1 MNFKEFDYE
10 FDLNGYV
17 VLKNI
22 INKKKINKINNI
34 LKSLEEK
41 KPTELPPNIFFGKKK
56 NRSEAYM
63 SNILETDKEF
73 EKLAIIPKVL
83 KIMKHLT
90 SNFFRLNHTVAMT
103 KFKKNTYTHLHMG
116 NMPNHPKIFYFV
128 KNAKI
133 FSNVT
138 KVLFPI
144 FNNTEKDGG
153 FAVIPGSH
161 KSNFKRPYNNNPKN
175 NKLLEYVNTKP
186 GDAVIF
192 TEALAHGS
200 MINKTG
206 NIRRILTYCYSV
218 GYMPDW
224 TKFNLNHSE
233 EYFRKAPKKIKKLI
247 KIYKE

>member
-22 INKKKINKINNI
+22 ISRKRINKINKII
-34 LKSLEEK
+34 KSLEEK
-41 KPTELPPNIFFGKKK
+41 KETELPYNVFFGKKK
-56 NRSEAYM
+56 NKSEAYI
-63 SNILETDKEF
+63 SNILEADHEF
-73 EKLAIIPKVL
+73 EKIATISKVL
-83 KIMKHLT
+83 KIIKHLT

-116 NMPNHPKIFYFV
+116 NIPNHPKIFYFV
-128 KNAKI
+128 KDAKI

-144 FNNTEKDGG
+144 CNNTEKDGG

-161 KSNFKRPYNNNPKN
+161 KANFTRPYNNEPKN
-175 NKLLEYVNTKP
+175 NKLLKYIDAKP
-186 GDAVIF
+186 GDAIVF

-200 MINKTG
+200 MINKTN
-206 NIRRILTYCYSV
+206 NIRRVLSYCYSV

-224 TKFNLNHSE
+224 TKLKLKHSK
-233 EYFRKAPKKIKKLI
+233 EYLIKAPKKIKNLI
-247 KIYKE
+247 KTYKE